1 MLRLPSQQG
10 VKALCKCLRNPP
22 RNPLRNPLHARY
34 VHIEQAPYSG
44 PPSYTTI
51 ARRFSCQPNPLI
63 YFTDKRA
70 KEAKERN
77 EFIDIHDIGPVD
89 PKDYDVLLTDI
100 TDNMLRIDIAEIV
113 GIPYL
118 DKATEGDANK
128 LVEIGHG
135 ILYGQRLRTI
145 FPCVVT
151 FLDKAHWVFFIV
163 DGGSPLTFISSQ
175 VTIPTYKSNGYH

>member
-10 VKALCKCLRNPP
+10 VKALCKPLRKLP
-22 RNPLRNPLHARY
+22 RNPLHARH

-70 KEAKERN
+70 KEARERN
-77 EFIDIHDIGPVD
+77 KFIDIHDIGGVD

-100 TDNMLRIDIAEIV
+100 NDNTLRSDVAEIV

-128 LVEIGHG
+128 VPEIGHG

-145 FPCVVT
+145 FPCVVS

-163 DGGSPLTFISSQ
+163 DGGSPLTFISPQ
-175 VTIPTYKSNGYH
+175 VSIPTYKNNGYH